1 MAITHSAAA
10 LLFVLAATSNGASE
24 AANLRQVQRNLGGET
39 YAQSDDYF
47 SAMLA
52 AVNKE
57 RAANGL
63 SALCMNKKLQN
74 AAQRH
79 SDDQAKN
86 NFMAHDG
93 SDGSTMSKRVTDAG
107 YQWNAVAEN
116 VAAGQVDVDA
126 VMESW
131 MNSPGHRANILG
143 ADYTM
148 FGTAYVYNADSTYKH
163 YWTQDFGAGS
173 SEACDGSDSTQQY
186 AVQY

>member
-1 MAITHSAAA
+1 MTITRSAVA
-10 LLFVLAATSNGASE
+10 LLLVLATVSNGASE
-24 AANLRQVQRNLGGET
+24 AANLRQVQRNLGGAT
-39 YAQSDDYF
+39 YAQSDDYS

-52 AVNKE
+52 VE
-57 RAANGL
+57 AAE
-63 SALCMNKKLQN
+63 QN
-74 AAQRH
+74 AAQCH

-148 FGTAYVYNADSTYKH
+148 FGTAYAYNADSTYKH

-173 SEACDGSDSTQQY
+173 SEACDGSDSPQQS
-186 AVQY
+186 AVQH